1 MWVELRRSLLA
12 LVLGFVLGGLY
23 AVQPASIQTLNR
35 KQVAFAT
42 AHNHWRRFVL
52 NRSPASPDFW
62 EQAQAEWERR
72 QVSEKFLAL
81 EAEVV
86 R

>member
-1 MWVELRRSLLA
+1 MWVEIRRPLLA

-23 AVQPASIQTLNR
+23 AGQEPSIQTLNR
-35 KQVAFAT
+35 KQVAFAK
-42 AHNHWRRFVL
+42 AHNQWRRSVV

-62 EQAQAEWERR
+62 EQVQVEWERR
-72 QVSEKFLAL
+72 EVSAKFRAL
-81 EAEVV
+81 ESEVV